1 MKLPN
6 TLNLEL
12 PFGITLPEVNS
23 LHITFNQ
30 HMSNYETIEEMEF
43 SMGRTRGTFGWASD
57 EERSKAIAN
66 NSLWTA
72 QLYNLTPVGCYQVAA
87 SSLEA
92 VLRAL
97 VS

>member
-30 HMSNYETIEEMEF
+30 HMSYYETIEEME
-43 SMGRTRGTFGWASD
+43 SALGSTRETFGWASD

-72 QLYNLTPVGCYQVAA
+72 QLYDLTPIGSYHVAA
-87 SSLEA
+87 SSLES